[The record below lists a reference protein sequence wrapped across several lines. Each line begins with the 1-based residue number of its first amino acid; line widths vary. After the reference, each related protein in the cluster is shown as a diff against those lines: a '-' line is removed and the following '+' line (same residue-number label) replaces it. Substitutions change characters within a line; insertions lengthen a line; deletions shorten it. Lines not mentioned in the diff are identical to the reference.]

1 MLKHLYIKNYA
12 LIDELEIEFRP
23 GFSVV
28 TGETGAGKSVLMG
41 ALSLILGNR
50 VDGGVLKD
58 KETKCVVEAR
68 FDIQRFSL
76 KLFFDDN
83 DIDYDEVTVIRREIL
98 PGGKS
103 RAFVN
108 DTPVNLNV
116 LKDLSVQLTDIH
128 SQHHNLNL
136 NDNHF
141 QLRVLDAFARLFPR
155 VDEYSKVWREFI
167 KLKRELQIL
176 TERSLKEKSD
186 LEYLQH
192 LFNELDEAKLK
203 ENEQEGL
210 ESELKQLLHTE
221 EIKQNLSSA
230 FLSLSDEQSGALIKL
245 KEAGSD
251 LRQISGFYEKAIKL
265 QERIDSVKIEV
276 DDIVTELETHK
287 EKIEYDPER
296 LTGIK
301 ERLDVIYA
309 LQNKHKVSSIND
321 LIKIKE
327 DLDHKLSEIT
337 SYDDQISA
345 IDKQLKLVEE
355 KLVALSGELTKS
367 RVEASKKLE
376 EKIVEI
382 IQKLG
387 MPSGNYKV
395 LIEQTEAY
403 TETGKDMVSFLFT
416 ANKHIEPQE
425 ISKIASGGEI
435 SRLMLAVKSVIA
447 DSVALPAI
455 IFDEIDTGVS
465 GDIADKIGS
474 MMNEMSQNMQVISIT
489 HLPQV
494 AAKADSHY
502 KVFKIENEYTTSIQ
516 IKELS
521 RSERVNE
528 LAVMLSGE
536 TVTDAAIKNAQEL
549 LRVIKL

>member
-1 MLKHLYIKNYA
+1 LLKHLYIKNYA

>member
-76 KLFFDDN
+76 KMFFDAN

-141 QLRVLDAFARLFPR
+141 QLRVLDAFARLFPK

-192 LFNELDEAKLK
+192 LFNELDDAKLK
-203 ENEQEGL
+203 EEEQEIL
-210 ESELKQLLHTE
+210 ESDLKQLLHTE

-245 KEAGSD
+245 KGSGAD
-251 LRQISGFYEKAIKL
+251 LRQISGFYEKASKL
-265 QERIDSVKIEV
+265 YERIDSVKIEV
-276 DDIVTELETHK
+276 DDIVTELELLK
-287 EKIEYDPER
+287 DKIEYDPER
-296 LTGIK
+296 LTTIK

-309 LQNKHKVSSIND
+309 LQNKHKVTSTGE
-321 LIKIKE
+321 LIRIKE
-327 DLDHKLSEIT
+327 DLDNKLSEIT
-337 SYDDQISA
+337 SFDDQISA
-345 IDKQLKLVEE
+345 IDKQLKFVEE
-355 KLVALSGELTKS
+355 KLVALSGELTKG
-367 RVEASKKLE
+367 RGEASKKLE

-395 LIEQTEAY
+395 LIEQTEGY

-474 MMNEMSQNMQVISIT
+474 MMVQMAQNMQVISIT

-502 KVFKIENEYTTSIQ
+502 KVFKIENEFTTSIQ
-516 IKELS
+516 IKELNQ
-521 RSERVNE
+521 SERVNE